1 MPLALCQHVSPGTGN
16 ENHSH
21 LAANLKA
28 RLTGGLWNLWPL
40 VSRLEVAA
48 ESGRGKKFPLV
59 CR

>member
-28 RLTGGLWNLWPL
+28 RLTGGLWNLWVL

-48 ESGRGKKFPLV
+48 KSEQERGFPLA